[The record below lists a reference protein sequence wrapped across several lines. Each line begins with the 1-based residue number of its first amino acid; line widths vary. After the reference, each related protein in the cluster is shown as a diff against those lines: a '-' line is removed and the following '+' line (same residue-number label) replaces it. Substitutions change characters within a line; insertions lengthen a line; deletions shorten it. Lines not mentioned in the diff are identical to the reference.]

1 VFLPG
6 VHRHL
11 AALAVLAACACGRT
25 PSPAGRAIVDDAGDS
40 VAVAPASRIVS
51 LNPVATELLFAS
63 GAGPRVVGRT
73 HWDTYPAAA
82 AAAPDL
88 GNGIEPNVEAVV
100 GAKPDLVVLYLSA
113 SNRKAAAALH
123 QAGIRTLTM
132 RTDGIADLRRMAERL
147 YAVTGDTS
155 AILAADSVLRSVDG
169 VRVLARPAHAP
180 RAFWMLYDAATQA
193 WTMGRASYMHE
204 LLTIAGAEN
213 AFGDIAESSAQVSVE
228 EVVRR
233 NPDLIVAGPRTAKQL
248 RESAAWRLVPA
259 VRDGRIAVVDTALIA
274 RPGVR
279 LGEAARHIRALV
291 VDSARR
297 AP

>member
-1 VFLPG
+1 VRPI
-6 VHRHL
+6 HRHRL
-11 AALAVLAACACGRT
+11 FAAALCVAAACGRAA
-25 PSPAGRAIVDDAGDS
+25 PPAGRAIVDDAGDS
-40 VAVAPASRIVS
+40 VRVGPASRIAS
-51 LNPVATELLFAS
+51 LNPVGTELLFAA

-88 GNGIEPNVEAVV
+88 GNGIEPNVEAVA
-100 GAKPDLVVLYLSA
+100 GTRPDLVVLYLSA
-113 SNRKAAAALH
+113 ANRKAAAALH
-123 QAGIRTLTM
+123 QAGIRTLTV
-132 RTDGIADLRRMAERL
+132 RTDGIADLRHLAER
-147 YAVTGDTS
+147 YSAATGDS
-155 AILAADSVLRSVDG
+155 AAIVAADSVLRSVDA
-169 VRVLARPAHAP
+169 VRARPRPARPP

-193 WTMGRASYMHE
+193 WTMGRASYMHD

-213 AFGDIAESSAQVSVE
+213 AFGDIAEPSAQVSVE

-233 NPDLIVAGPRTAKQL
+233 NPDVIVAGPRTARQL

-259 VRDGRIAVVDTALIA
+259 VRDGRIAVVDTALVA

-279 LGEAARHIRALV
+279 LGEAARHIRALLI
-291 VDSARR
+291 DSAGR